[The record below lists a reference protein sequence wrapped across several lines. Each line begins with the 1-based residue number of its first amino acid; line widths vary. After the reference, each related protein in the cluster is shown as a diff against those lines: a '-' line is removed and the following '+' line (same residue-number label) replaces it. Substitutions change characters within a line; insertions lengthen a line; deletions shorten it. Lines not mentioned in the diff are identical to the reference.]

1 MKKIVF
7 LKTMGGVIVMAAGV
21 FAIITGAL
29 TGLLSNGQDP
39 QTYRWVT
46 DSCGQYIAAA
56 LIIAGALLFMRG
68 ATLLDKLA
76 PSRAR

>member
-7 LKTMGGVIVMAAGV
+7 LKTMGVIVMAAGV

-39 QTYRWVT
+39 QSYAWIA
-46 DSCGQYIAAA
+46 DSSGQYIAAGFLA
-56 LIIAGALLFMRG
+56 VGILAFMGG

-76 PSRAR
+76 PSSAR